1 MLFRQQIYIE
11 RISKFNLKCNN
22 DTDANPYPILQ
33 SNFEK
38 IVDAW
43 FFY

>member
-1 MLFRQQIYIE
+1 MLFRQQIYNT
-11 RISKFNLKCNN
+11 RISKSNPKCNN
-22 DTDANPYPILQ
+22 DTDANPYPKLQ

-43 FFY
+43 FFF